1 MCLQHYGFGGAPNL
15 AKECKTGYR
24 WLIGLDLR
32 CKFTFKTVSFT
43 KAVFKCSGQVPQLL
57 NSSASCFLTVL
68 LNKKSAYDMPELFHN
83 LSLVFSSFGKFDR
96 YCSCKLYPYKKK
108 SFYLG
113 LRLRKAI
120 LKSISN
126 VNMFSTNSFS

>member
-1 MCLQHYGFGGAPNL
+1 MCLQHYGFGEAPNL

-43 KAVFKCSGQVPQLL
+43 MAVFKCSGQVPQLL
-57 NSSASCFLTVL
+57 NSSASCLLTVL
-68 LNKKSAYDMPELFHN
+68 LNKKSAYDMSELFHN
-83 LSLVFSSFGKFDR
+83 LSLGFGKFDR
-96 YCSCKLYPYKKK
+96 YYSSKLYPYKKK
-108 SFYLG
+108 SFYLC
-113 LRLRKAI
+113 LRIRKAI

>member
-1 MCLQHYGFGGAPNL
+1 MCLQHYGFGRAPNL

-43 KAVFKCSGQVPQLL
+43 KAVFKCSGKVPQLL

-83 LSLVFSSFGKFDR
+83 LSLGFGKFDR